1 VRHHL
6 LIIVGAVVA
15 WAEFAEIVNTPRTFE
30 SLRVLHAIPGDV
42 LVPEATAGEAI
53 LVNVRVALVAVLFV
67 ESLMVRTN
75 VWSPNDHEV
84 ESNVNIPLVR
94 FVELLVQH
102 PVELSKVP

>member
-1 VRHHL
+1 M
-6 LIIVGAVVA
+6 
-15 WAEFAEIVNTPRTFE
+15 
-30 SLRVLHAIPGDV
+30 
-42 LVPEATAGEAI
+42 
-53 LVNVRVALVAVLFV
+53 VAVLFV
-67 ESLMVRTN
+67 VSLMVRTN